1 MKVFERKYN
10 PLNRPKSPLYTCVNI
25 ADNNSVIRK
34 VGLLNEAAHISR
46 EITAQYLFET
56 SESLGPL
63 SDRKQIPLVFDAITL
78 RPGLLTSHNINVISL
93 QSLSYCHPPLP
104 SCTILVTLSPNSPVT
119 LSVTP

>member
-78 RPGLLTSHNINVISL
+78 RPGL
-93 QSLSYCHPPLP
+93 QPLR
-104 SCTILVTLSPNSPVT
+104 TA
-119 LSVTP
+119 